1 MHCPEN
7 SSASIDISPLTVPS
21 GKRNTS
27 LAFFTSYE
35 RSLLRNTW
43 GSQRTR
49 LTRDSFLPFSSC
61 TLCLQPAIQPVAC
74 PQGDLFCHECI
85 IRNLLAQRKEIERL
99 KKDVERRGVE
109 DEFRQ
114 GEKAREEEE
123 RALEDFERVSR
134 GLEDERRIG
143 DGASENRVGESTDE
157 QKGKKRKAFVFDQ
170 DAARKNADADR
181 QTSRRRIEEEKHSGP
196 NLPSFWVPSLTP
208 STEHSKDT
216 TGTSLKLHPLCPAS
230 QPETKHALSLKS
242 LVTVH
247 FSVARD
253 DSSHQPASK
262 GTQEQS
268 STGEKGDVP
277 PICPSCSK
285 PLSNTSRAVLAIPCG
300 HVVCK
305 VCATQFMTPSVSD
318 PHATSPDLRNST
330 KDGNGKENPAGRILC
345 YVCETDVTPETPKPA
360 DDGKET
366 PIEENGKKKKK
377 RKKGE
382 EGGEAPRRGLV
393 ELKSEGTGFAGGG
406 KNVVGRE
413 GVVFQC

>member
-1 MHCPEN
+1 M
-7 SSASIDISPLTVPS
+7 A
-21 GKRNTS
+21 
-27 LAFFTSYE
+27 
-35 RSLLRNTW
+35 
-43 GSQRTR
+43 
-49 LTRDSFLPFSSC
+49 
-61 TLCLQPAIQPVAC
+61 CLE
-74 PQGDLFCHECI
+74 GDLFCHECI
-85 IRNLLAQRKEIERL
+85 VRNLLAQRKEIERL
-99 KKDVERRGVE
+99 KKGVERRGVE
-109 DEFRQ
+109 DEARH

-123 RALEDFERVSR
+123 RAVEDFERVSR

-143 DGASENRVGESTDE
+143 TGAPENRVGESTDE
-157 QKGKKRKAFVFDQ
+157 QRGKKRKAFVFDQ

-181 QTSRRRIEEEKHSGP
+181 QVSRRRIEEEKHSGP

-216 TGTSLKLHPLCPAS
+216 IGTSLKLHPLCPAS
-230 QPETKHALSLKS
+230 QPDTKHTLSLKS

-247 FSVARD
+247 FSIGRD
-253 DSSHQPASK
+253 DSSHRPASIK
-262 GTQEQS
+262 TQEQS
-268 STGEKGDVP
+268 FTGQKGDGP

-305 VCATQFMTPSVSD
+305 VCATQFMTPSVFD
-318 PHATSPDLRNST
+318 PHATSLGPRNSSEDGHG
-330 KDGNGKENPAGRILC
+330 KDNPVGRILC
-345 YVCETDVTPETPKPA
+345 YVCETDVTPEIPKPT
-360 DDGKET
+360 DDGKGT
-366 PIEENGKKKKK
+366 RIEGNGKKKKK
-377 RKKGE
+377 RKKD